1 MSKTLTIYSA
11 SELKQVNPDAYQKAY
26 EKFVQ
31 DCYESPHWA
40 DETVE
45 SLKAVIKHSGI
56 TLLDYEIQFS
66 EYGWSSLVLEWPYEW
81 GAEANASIL
90 SGQRAIAWLEN
101 NLFHKLR
108 IPFKQYDHS
117 EIKRWNLSK
126 YGSHY
131 RAGKIIPC
139 PFTGY
144 YADDVFIN
152 HLIKAVMEGDT
163 LSEAYESLA
172 PLCTDLI
179 VQDIEQQSSEEEFE
193 MQDWQFTESGQLL
206 Y

>member
-90 SGQRAIAWLEN
+90 KDQTLCE
-101 NLFHKLR
+101 R
-108 IPFKQYDHS
+108 IITLNIMDKNQQ
-117 EIKRWNLSK
+117 
-126 YGSHY
+126 
-131 RAGKIIPC
+131 
-139 PFTGY
+139 TGY
-144 YADDVFIN
+144 NFNSYRKTERSDSTLRHSSFVIRHSFQAIN
-152 HLIKAVMEGDT
+152 SGFLHFERLI
-163 LSEAYESLA
+163 
-172 PLCTDLI
+172 
-179 VQDIEQQSSEEEFE
+179 
-193 MQDWQFTESGQLL
+193 
-206 Y
+206 